1 MAGYLGTKPTRS
13 PLTTA
18 DLADNIVTNPKL
30 ADNAVGTAELVDGL
44 ELGGPSLGTNHIIRT
59 NALSITSSIT
69 FAGTE
74 NGMTIGPVTVS
85 SGVVTVTS
93 PSTWTII

>member
-59 NALSITSSIT
+59 NALSITSPVT

-74 NGMTIGPVTVS
+74 NGVTYGPITVTAL
-85 SGVVTVTS
+85 VTVTS
-93 PSTWTII
+93 PSVWHIQ